1 MGIIISILGFGF
13 LILIHEFGHFILAI
27 KNGVK
32 VEEFSIG
39 MGPRLISHQGKLT
52 RYSIKL
58 LPFGGS
64 CQMKGEDTMEEDN
77 SNDSFQ
83 SKTPLQRMSI
93 IFAGPFMNIITAL
106 VLFSI
111 TSSIMGFSTTT
122 VESVAPSSPAEIAG
136 LKAGDKIIE
145 MNGNKVKTVDQL
157 RTYLAING
165 EKPMD
170 VKVTN
175 NNEERNLNITPYK
188 DKDNLI
194 KIGFIY
200 KVNRN
205 PNIIESVQNGFRD
218 LIGNVKLTLFSLKA
232 LITRQVSTDNVAGP
246 ITIVKMGAQVADN
259 SFVVFLKLI
268 AFLSINLAVL
278 NLLPFPALDGGW
290 MLILF
295 IELLTKKK
303 INEKFLTIWN
313 GIGFVLIMI
322 LSVLVIFKDIFYPPK
337 F

>member
-1 MGIIISILGFGF
+1 
-13 LILIHEFGHFILAI
+13 
-27 KNGVK
+27 
-32 VEEFSIG
+32 
-39 MGPRLISHQGKLT
+39 
-52 RYSIKL
+52 
-58 LPFGGS
+58 
-64 CQMKGEDTMEEDN
+64 MKGEDTMEEDN